1 MEKEIKFI
9 EQILA
14 KLLQEK
20 RLQEGMLKTY
30 EDHLK
35 DKRWVTDI
43 EYLNYETGKAKIKIS
58 EINYIYDHL
67 EKRYKNL
74 QEKYKK
80 TDVFLQ
86 QKMM

>member
-1 MEKEIKFI
+1 MEKEIKLI

-67 EKRYKNL
+67 EKLCKNL

>member
-67 EKRYKNL
+67 EKRCKNL